1 MYYLLQLTGFFLSLS
16 VVHVSR
22 QHISVQKHKLGCRL
36 FFCFNGFC
44 LFLEVLSRFCNWTV
58 HVDHLLEHRSKCNSY
73 EGRRSWSHR
82 AENREGMTPR
92 FTPIQHIRA
101 GEREGWAEGTYG
113 RLSRPRK
120 RWYLEVHDASLMPS
134 TGQRKDMPLIR
145 DTCSEQA
152 NWFV

>member
-82 AENREGMTPR
+82 AENRDGMPPR
-92 FTPIQHIRA
+92 FTPHPAYPRR
-101 GEREGWAEGTYG
+101 GERGVGGRNVWKALQAEKEVVPRGAWRFLDALHRSAQGHATDTWYVLWA
-113 RLSRPRK
+113 S
-120 RWYLEVHDASLMPS
+120 
-134 TGQRKDMPLIR
+134 
-145 DTCSEQA
+145 
-152 NWFV
+152 